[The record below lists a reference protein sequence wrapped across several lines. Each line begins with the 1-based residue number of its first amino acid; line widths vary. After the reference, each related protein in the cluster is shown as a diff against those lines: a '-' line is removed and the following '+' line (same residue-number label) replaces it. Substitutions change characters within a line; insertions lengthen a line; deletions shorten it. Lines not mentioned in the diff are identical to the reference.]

1 MVVNLD
7 IRQRIEE
14 AEERLSPHASK
25 NRYSRGRLKW
35 EEPCQIRTD
44 FQRDRDR
51 IIHSNAFRRLKHKT
65 QVFIAPLGDH
75 YVTRLTHT
83 LEVAQIARTISRALS
98 LNEDLTETIALG
110 HDLGHTPFGHIG
122 EDILNE
128 LNPDGFRHNEQSL
141 RIIDLLEKD
150 GQGLNL
156 TWEVRDGILKHS
168 KGGIEVLGEGWNDV
182 GTIEG
187 QVVKIADIVAY
198 VNHDIRDAIR
208 ANVITE
214 DKLPKSVVKTLGHS
228 SSERINT
235 LVYDIVRQS
244 LYTLNHSQASK
255 STISM
260 SSNILEATNTL
271 RDFLFEKVYNPSLN
285 TEDTDSAK
293 ETIRF
298 LYSHLKKHEGKMPKE
313 YTLRNDSIGRKV
325 TDYIAG
331 MTDHYATRMAKE
343 YSA

>member
-1 MVVNLD
+1 MVVNLY

-25 NRYSRGRLKW
+25 SRYSRGRLKW

-83 LEVAQIARTISRALS
+83 LEVAQIARTISRALG
-98 LNEDLTETIALG
+98 LNEDLTEAIALG

-141 RIIDLLEKD
+141 RVIDLLEKD

-182 GTIEG
+182 ETVEG
-187 QVVKIADIVAY
+187 QVVKMADMVAY

-214 DKLPKSVVKTLGHS
+214 DRLPKSVMETLGHS

-235 LVYDIVRQS
+235 LVYDIVGQS
-244 LYTLNHSQASK
+244 LHVLNHSQTRK
-255 STISM
+255 PTINM
-260 SSNILEATNTL
+260 SPNILEATNTL
-271 RDFLFEKVYNPSLN
+271 RDFLFEKVYNPSLA
-285 TEDTDSAK
+285 TEETNRARK
-293 ETIRF
+293 TIRF
-298 LYSHLKKHEGKMPKE
+298 LYSYLQKHEEKMPKE
-313 YTLRNDSIGRKV
+313 YTLRNDSIKRKV

-331 MTDHYATRMAKE
+331 MTDHYAARMAE
-343 YSA
+343 EFST